1 MLAFFLLLA
10 TLLPA
15 QATPSPGDVLA
26 SPVQGPT
33 QELRGIWLTRW
44 SWNTPDDLRRIL
56 TEIKTAG
63 FNTVYFQVRG
73 SFDAFYPSEIEPWAA
88 RLTGTLGGDPGW
100 DPLETAVKEA
110 HRIGLELHAYLN
122 VFPLWKSGATF
133 PPATDP
139 PHAIRTHPGWEVQD
153 SGGNS
158 VLSAEQP
165 YHFASPGNP
174 EVRLRV
180 AQVAADIDA
189 RYAVDGIH
197 LDYVRYPHKS
207 TSHDPV
213 STFRA
218 AQAGGD
224 WGDWQR
230 DQVLATVAGVS
241 AQVRVPVSAAV
252 WGVNENRWGWS
263 GVSQGKHDFY
273 QDSHAFLQ
281 RGVLDAIAPMIYW
294 PVTHPGG
301 QRLDFATIIRDH
313 VAHAGGRHVY
323 AGISA
328 ALNYGQIVECIA
340 AARTAG
346 AQGVV
351 LFDYSQLQPHLAALR
366 RDVFAREAAVPRMAW
381 R

>member
-1 MLAFFLLLA
+1 MLAFFLFIVSLC
-10 TLLPA
+10 PA
-15 QATPSPGDVLA
+15 QATPSPEDVL
-26 SPVQGPT
+26 SLNDQGQI
-33 QELRGIWLTRW
+33 QELRGIWVTRW
-44 SWNTPDDLRRIL
+44 SWNSPNDVRRIL

-73 SFDAFYPSEIEPWAA
+73 SFDAFYASDVEPWAA

-100 DPLETAVKEA
+100 DPLELAVKES

-122 VFPLWKSGATF
+122 VFPLWKSGEVY

-153 SGGNS
+153 EKGQS
-158 VLSAEQP
+158 VLNEEQP

-174 EVRLRV
+174 EVRFRI
-180 AQVAADIDA
+180 AQVAADIDD

-218 AQAGGD
+218 KQAGGD
-224 WGDWQR
+224 REDWQR

-241 AQVRVPVSAAV
+241 ARVRVPVSAAV

-301 QRLDFATIIRDH
+301 GRLDFATLIADH

-328 ALNYGQIVECIA
+328 ALSYEQIVECIA
-340 AARTAG
+340 TARTQG

-351 LFDYSQLQPHLAALR
+351 LFDYSQLQPHLTALR
-366 RDVFAREAAVPRMAW
+366 RDVFAQEAAVPRMSW